1 MFPAIE
7 MKGVPIA
14 VNDASRHFRNKSPLV
29 AAFTDLRVPA
39 GRRVT
44 RTKCRRKVPDIT
56 S

>member
-29 AAFTDLRVPA
+29 AQRLPICAFRPEDASPY
-39 GRRVT
+39 
-44 RTKCRRKVPDIT
+44 KVPP
-56 S
+56 